1 MPPPATT
8 VAGPDLTI
16 DTSADPVTVVVA
28 VEELFAALGSA
39 VALDTVAVFDNVP
52 ACAGAVTATVMAGAV
67 APVAKAGRVHVTE
80 TFPVFVHA
88 QPVPDADTKVTA
100 VGRVSVTDT
109 PAASDGPLS
118 TTTSE

>member
-1 MPPPATT
+1 MLPPATT

-16 DTSADPVTVVVA
+16 DKSADPVTAVVA

-39 VALDTVAVFDNVP
+39 VALDTDAVFDSVP
-52 ACAGAVTATVMAGAV
+52 ACAGAVTTTVMVGAV
-67 APVAKAGRVHVTE
+67 APVAKTGRVHVTE
-80 TFPVFVHA
+80 TFPVLVHV
-88 QPVPDADTKVTA
+88 QPVPDADTKVTPA
-100 VGRVSVTDT
+100 GNVSVTDT